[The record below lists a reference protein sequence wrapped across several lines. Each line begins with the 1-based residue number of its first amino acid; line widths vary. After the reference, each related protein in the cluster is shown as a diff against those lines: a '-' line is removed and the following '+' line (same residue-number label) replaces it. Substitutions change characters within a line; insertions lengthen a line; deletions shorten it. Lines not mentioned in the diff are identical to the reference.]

1 MYGSIAFSNSTTSK
15 PPLPSDAQPVI
26 HKPCSL
32 TLGKFHDSVN
42 HSLTIHKDFNDNHKR
57 SNQRNYQMFNAKDKY
72 KYMLR
77 LKTYVDETLFETG
90 SKKYKHDFP
99 NDFNIAPSANQLS
112 HALMANITS
121 IHSPSPKT
129 SIVTSRSEQ
138 QSTSNITAQRS
149 QSANNRHIK
158 STTKPWMP

>member
-1 MYGSIAFSNSTTSK
+1 MYGSVAFSNSTTAK
-15 PPLPSDAQPVI
+15 PALASDAQPVI

-42 HSLTIHKDFNDNHKR
+42 HSLTIHKDFNDNQQS
-57 SNQRNYQMFNAKDKY
+57 SNQRNYQIFKAKDKY

-99 NDFNIAPSANQLS
+99 NDFNVAPSANHLS
-112 HALMANITS
+112 HALMSNITS

-129 SIVTSRSEQ
+129 PIVTSRSEP
-138 QSTSNITAQRS
+138 QSASNITAQRS
-149 QSANNRHIK
+149 QSARNIK
-158 STTKPWMP
+158 SATKPWG